1 MSSPM
6 LSLRSPS
13 RVMAYIMAHHHL
25 RDKGLL
31 GLALYIVL
39 DSKWPGVYIQLD
51 VGLHSTNAHARTLS
65 LSVSLSE

>member
-13 RVMAYIMAHHHL
+13 RGMAYIMADHQL

-31 GLALYIVL
+31 GLALY
-39 DSKWPGVYIQLD
+39 SAKQ
-51 VGLHSTNAHARTLS
+51 
-65 LSVSLSE
+65 